1 MKTPPDNPEF
11 ANFTAAMKH
20 IMTVS
25 KVELK
30 RRHEERGPTKRKP
43 KASNHWCVKHIYAKE
58 NANSNIES
66 SWPAPASLQTTPAIA
81 PWNDRRNGQLLNFRA
96 RGRSLP
102 PPRRQLSHVAT
113 C

>member
-43 KASNHWCVKHIYAKE
+43 KASNHWCVKHFYAK
-58 NANSNIES
+58 
-66 SWPAPASLQTTPAIA
+66 
-81 PWNDRRNGQLLNFRA
+81 
-96 RGRSLP
+96 
-102 PPRRQLSHVAT
+102 
-113 C
+113 